1 MKALET
7 LAGAGIAVLLLF
19 TLLGGEPLLPR
30 SMGRYVKMKMM

>member
-19 TLLGGEPLLPR
+19 TLLGGMIFSLG